1 MTFQSTYKRK
11 SYRGPDG
18 LICDQSEAVGSDGIV
33 KSGYSVSI
41 SVMAADSATIVRD
54 TPLTDGEQA
63 EARAFQAYVA
73 RMTGKPRDDADKAPP
88 ATANDENSAYAR
100 YVARFNRKGA

>member
-1 MTFQSTYKRK
+1 MTFQSNYKQK

-73 RMTGKPRDDADKAPP
+73 RMTGKPRDDADNAPL
-88 ATANDENSAYAR
+88 ATANDEDAAYSAYAKR
-100 YVARFNRKGA
+100 YSRKGA